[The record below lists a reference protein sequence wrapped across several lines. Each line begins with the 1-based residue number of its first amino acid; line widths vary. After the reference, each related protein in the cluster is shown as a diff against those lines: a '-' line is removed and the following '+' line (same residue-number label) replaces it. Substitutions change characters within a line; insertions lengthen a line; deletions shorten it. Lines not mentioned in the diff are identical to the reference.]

1 MAVRQTCSPSLSVLF
16 HLESSMADPSAAPP
30 ANQSLLVQFKAFLM
44 ETNAMALAIAVVIAG
59 AVTKMVASLTDGLIM
74 PIVSLVLPGGN
85 WREARWILKAGVP
98 DPACVPAPDKACAM
112 VGEKAILYGSILGA
126 TLDFL
131 IIAAV
136 VFFVASKMLKI
147 QMKK

>member
-1 MAVRQTCSPSLSVLF
+1 MT
-16 HLESSMADPSAAPP
+16 AAPATP
-30 ANQSLLVQFKAFLM
+30 PPNQSLLVQFKAFLM

-59 AVTKMVASLTDGLIM
+59 AVTKMVTALTDGLIM
-74 PIVSLVLPGGN
+74 PLVSLVLPGGN
-85 WREARWILKAGVP
+85 WREARLILKAGTPVTDCP
-98 DPACVPAPDKACAM
+98 TAPNCPPA
-112 VGEKAILYGSILGA
+112 GEKAILYGQIIGA

-147 QMKK
+147 QLKK